1 MANRLLVE
9 SANGRHCNSASAPH
23 PAALLYGALGFHF
36 WNTRWREQDNQCIA
50 CPMQAWERIAI
61 ASALLIHAYG
71 LYGALVHRS
80 RHALFVQFRTV
91 ADDVACRPDLLAGKF
106 HGTHGGH
113 ATLVLPLAAICTLLP
128 VIFPQVHLVANAS
141 ATGFKLHF
149 LAAMLA
155 YSLLTLSALHAIFMG
170 FSENALHKR
179 QMKRSLASL
188 PPFLTMESL
197 LFRMLLLGFILLT
210 LTVGSGVLFSEALF
224 GKPLLARSQDAVC
237 LCFVGHFRDPAGRAP
252 RLGLARK
259 AGTALDACRVLAAH
273 SRLRGQPLRRRSHT
287 WTL

>member
-1 MANRLLVE
+1 MADIVIQLL
-9 SANGRHCNSASAPH
+9 PH
-23 PAALLYGALGFHF
+23 IAAALLYGALGFHF
-36 WNTRWREQDNQCIA
+36 WSTRWREQENQCVA
-50 CPMQAWERIAI
+50 CPMQVWERVAI

-71 LYGALVHRS
+71 LYGALFTDAGMRFS
-80 RHALFVQFRTV
+80 FSFALS
-91 ADDVACRPDLLAGKF
+91 LMMWLAVLIYWLESFMARMEGMQP
-106 HGTHGGH
+106 
-113 ATLVLPLAAICTLLP
+113 LVLPLAALCTALP
-128 VIFPQVHLVANAS
+128 VLFPQVHLVAHAS

-188 PPFLTMESL
+188 PPLLTMESL

-224 GKPLLARSQDAVC
+224 GKPLTLDHKTLFAFASWGIFAT
-237 LCFVGHFRDPAGRAP
+237 LLVGRHAWGWRGKRA
-252 RLGLARK
+252 
-259 AGTALDACRVLAAH
+259 
-273 SRLRGQPLRRRSHT
+273 LR
-287 WTL
+287 WTLAGFSLLILAYVGSRFVAEVLLGRV